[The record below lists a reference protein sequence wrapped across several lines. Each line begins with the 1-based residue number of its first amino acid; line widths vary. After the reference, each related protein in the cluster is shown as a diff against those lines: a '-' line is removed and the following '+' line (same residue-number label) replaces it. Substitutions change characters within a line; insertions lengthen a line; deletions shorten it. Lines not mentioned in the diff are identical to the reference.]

1 MVISPAHVRPDTV
14 PNSLG
19 EGHHRQVEPGVA
31 CLVATDQENGLAT
44 RIEYIE
50 DAERTPAALDAQ
62 LTQGVRLPL
71 IWLEW
76 GCLRAVPVCSS
87 KSTTRVT
94 DLRLR
99 SSRSS
104 LPFDEL
110 IGGHHIRR
118 HDQIMIAETYA
129 VNSISL
135 ALVLVVPP
143 GDIWGYPRFP
153 RSLFARPERDERPNT
168 GTPTLRPRQ
177 RPYRLAAR
185 RAERPPTAG
194 RRVRV
199 FAHYLEPL
207 GGAGRLTG
215 LDRLGVGGRSHV
227 GATCGRPTGTSRP
240 PNLAVRRGCCPVR
253 GGIAARRATRGRPH
267 RGT

>member
-1 MVISPAHVRPDTV
+1 MSESCSR
-14 PNSLG
+14 LFK
-19 EGHHRQVEPGVA
+19 QVDDA
-31 CLVATDQENGLAT
+31 RDRLAT
-44 RIEYIE
+44 SIIKI
-50 DAERTPAALDAQ
+50 
-62 LTQGVRLPL
+62 V
-71 IWLEW
+71 
-76 GCLRAVPVCSS
+76 V
-87 KSTTRVT
+87 
-94 DLRLR
+94 
-99 SSRSS
+99 
-104 LPFDEL
+104 PFDEL

>member
-1 MVISPAHVRPDTV
+1 MSESCSR
-14 PNSLG
+14 LFK
-19 EGHHRQVEPGVA
+19 QVDDA
-31 CLVATDQENGLAT
+31 RDRLAT
-44 RIEYIE
+44 SIIKI
-50 DAERTPAALDAQ
+50 
-62 LTQGVRLPL
+62 V
-71 IWLEW
+71 
-76 GCLRAVPVCSS
+76 V
-87 KSTTRVT
+87 
-94 DLRLR
+94 
-99 SSRSS
+99 
-104 LPFDEL
+104 PFDEL
-110 IGGHHIRR
+110 IGGHHLR

-199 FAHYLEPL
+199 FAHYLE
-207 GGAGRLTG
+207 
-215 LDRLGVGGRSHV
+215 
-227 GATCGRPTGTSRP
+227 
-240 PNLAVRRGCCPVR
+240 
-253 GGIAARRATRGRPH
+253 
-267 RGT
+267 